1 MAGFPVI
8 KHGRNGER
16 REVILRPTPAFDGLR
31 WRSRKGSGAGVVA
44 FAEMASVEPAT
55 LPDTAPP
62 QMSPQIA
69 PVLKRNCRPAELARS
84 LTVALK
90 KDAKGDREALNLTT
104 PSVEYY
110 RLLSDGLNG
119 VLLRPDKI
127 SHHEAKR
134 DRLVDLLLSEVRREE
149 WRSEV
154 RGGATSLQRG
164 CSRSNLQ

>member
-1 MAGFPVI
+1 
-8 KHGRNGER
+8 
-16 REVILRPTPAFDGLR
+16 
-31 WRSRKGSGAGVVA
+31 
-44 FAEMASVEPAT
+44 
-55 LPDTAPP
+55 
-62 QMSPQIA
+62 MSPQIA

-90 KDAKGDREALNLTT
+90 KNAKGDREALNLTT

-154 RGGATSLQRG
+154 RGRTRAMQRRFNVG
-164 CSRSNLQ
+164 VLEAISPTKSIHAWGSPREMIARPPMSQIESKTIERGGFRKFVGHL

>member
-1 MAGFPVI
+1 M
-8 KHGRNGER
+8 RY
-16 REVILRPTPAFDGLR
+16 LR
-31 WRSRKGSGAGVVA
+31 SGARSLS
-44 FAEMASVEPAT
+44 FLMPANT
-55 LPDTAPP
+55 IFVPLMNFLGFVSHLSIVSSSHVTPLPDTAPP

-90 KDAKGDREALNLTT
+90 KNAKGDREALNLTT